1 MINSRYLIK
10 YILHIESIKELKYIK
25 NQNPNSSIIA
35 LILFLEETELE
46 STNIGE
52 WELKISSFWDS
63 YLESSESSLWSIE
76 LY

>member
-10 YILHIESIKELKYIK
+10 FISHIQSIKELKYIK

-52 WELKISSFWDS
+52 
-63 YLESSESSLWSIE
+63 
-76 LY
+76 